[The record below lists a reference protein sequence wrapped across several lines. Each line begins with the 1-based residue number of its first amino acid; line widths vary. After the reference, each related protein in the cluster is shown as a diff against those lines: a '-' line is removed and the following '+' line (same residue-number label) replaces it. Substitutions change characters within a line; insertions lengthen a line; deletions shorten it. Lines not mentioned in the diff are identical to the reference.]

1 MSSEIV
7 FEDRSDLN
15 VLTMDMFDLADCCRA
30 CLRIECSLTATNSSD
45 NDSIKLCD
53 KLAACVSEIMWLK
66 EGAPS
71 LICTACIEKLRIAY
85 DFRNACLQSEH
96 TLQRY
101 ANQIQV
107 EAKQQNSINNRP
119 LVTPTKFEFT
129 ISNVAQEG
137 LPCIIEEPQNQEYLH
152 LKHFLDTNGE
162 LLKSEQIVE
171 TTQTSRS
178 STPDQR
184 NTTTFISDHHVQT
197 IDTIESQIETPQL
210 QEAYTE
216 TDSVESQEVSLQ
228 LTNQTEHLHNQNKV
242 EVLQQP
248 QPQQKQEVQLAIHH
262 LNSRVVITKTTGV
275 QVRPPSPPR
284 DSHEAGGKPFRCTV
298 VLNNQFHSIKNKSK
312 KRKEEERLGHGAGH
326 LIGP

>member
-53 KLAACVSEIMWLK
+53 KLAACVSEIVSTMVLCRQSNLILNILQMWLK

-171 TTQTSRS
+171 TTQPSRS

-210 QEAYTE
+210 QE
-216 TDSVESQEVSLQ
+216 VILQ
-228 LTNQTEHLHNQNKV
+228 KLYLFQ
-242 EVLQQP
+242 
-248 QPQQKQEVQLAIHH
+248 I
-262 LNSRVVITKTTGV
+262 VVYSMKI
-275 QVRPPSPPR
+275 
-284 DSHEAGGKPFRCTV
+284 
-298 VLNNQFHSIKNKSK
+298 
-312 KRKEEERLGHGAGH
+312 
-326 LIGP
+326 